1 MTTDTTHILII
12 DDEREIRRF
21 LRISLHSQGFE
32 ISEAASGREGIEMA
46 QSVLPDLILLDLGLP
61 DMDGQEVLK
70 SLHWQCRAPVIVVS
84 VREGEEE
91 KVAALDAGAADY
103 VTKPFGIR
111 ELLARIRVALRAHA
125 GAETSLTPIRA
136 GDIDIDLVQRRV
148 SRGGE
153 TLHLTPRE
161 YAFLARLAQT
171 PGQIVTGRQLLIEL
185 WGPVFEHNTHYLRIL
200 VSRLRQKLGD
210 DPRTPSLIQT
220 EAGIGYRLMVESD
233 TAP

>member
-1 MTTDTTHILII
+1 MTTDTPCILVI

-21 LRISLHSQGFE
+21 LRISLGSQGFA
-32 ISEAASGREGIEMA
+32 IVEASSGREGIEQA
-46 QSVLPDLILLDLGLP
+46 RETAFDLILLDLGLP

-70 SLHWQCRAPVIVVS
+70 SLHWLCRAPVIVVS

-91 KVAALDAGAADY
+91 KVAALDAGAIDY

-111 ELLARIRVALRAHA
+111 ELLARIRVALRARD
-125 GAETSLTPIRA
+125 GAQTLPTRLQA
-136 GDIDIDLVQRRV
+136 GDIEIDLVQRRV
-148 SRGGE
+148 SRSGE
-153 TLHLTPRE
+153 VLHLTPRE
-161 YAFLARLAQT
+161 YAFLARLAQS

-220 EAGIGYRLMVESD
+220 EAGIGYRLMVEGNS
-233 TAP
+233 AP

>member
-1 MTTDTTHILII
+1 MTTDHPCILII

-21 LRISLHSQGFE
+21 LRISLGSQGFA
-32 ISEAASGREGIEMA
+32 IVEAASGQEGIEKA
-46 QSVLPDLILLDLGLP
+46 RAVSPDLILLDLGLP
-61 DMDGQEVLK
+61 DLDGQEVLK

-91 KVAALDAGAADY
+91 KVAALDAGAIDY

-111 ELLARIRVALRAHA
+111 ELLARVRVALRARGVDTAPARLQA
-125 GAETSLTPIRA
+125 GEIE
-136 GDIDIDLVQRRV
+136 IDLTQRRV
-148 SRGGE
+148 IRDGE

-220 EAGIGYRLMVESD
+220 EAGIGYRLMVEGD
-233 TAP
+233 PVP

>member
-1 MTTDTTHILII
+1 MTTDAPRVLII

-21 LRISLHSQGFE
+21 LRISLGSQGFA
-32 ISEAASGREGIEMA
+32 IVEAATGREGIELA
-46 QSVLPDLILLDLGLP
+46 REAAFDLILLDLGLP

-91 KVAALDAGAADY
+91 KVAALDAGAIDY

-111 ELLARIRVALRAHA
+111 ELLARIRVALRAGASVEAAPAQVLA
-125 GAETSLTPIRA
+125 GEIR
-136 GDIDIDLVQRRV
+136 IDLAQRRV
-148 SRGGE
+148 SRSGE
-153 TLHLTPRE
+153 ELHLTPRE

-171 PGQIVTGRQLLIEL
+171 PGRIVTGRQLLIEL

-220 EAGIGYRLMVESD
+220 EAGIGYRLMVEGD
-233 TAP
+233 TAA

>member
-1 MTTDTTHILII
+1 MTTESPHILII

-21 LRISLHSQGFE
+21 LRISLHSQGFA
-32 ISEAASGREGIEMA
+32 ITEAASGREGIERA
-46 QSVLPDLILLDLGLP
+46 QNVSPDLILLDLGLP

-91 KVAALDAGAADY
+91 KVAALDAGATDY

-111 ELLARIRVALRAHA
+111 ELLARIRVALRA
-125 GAETSLTPIRA
+125 GATVAAALPVRA
-136 GDIDIDLVQRRV
+136 GEIEIDLQQRRV

-153 TLHLTPRE
+153 ALHLTPRE

-200 VSRLRQKLGD
+200 ASRLRQKLGD

-220 EAGIGYRLMVESD
+220 EAGIGYRLMVDGD